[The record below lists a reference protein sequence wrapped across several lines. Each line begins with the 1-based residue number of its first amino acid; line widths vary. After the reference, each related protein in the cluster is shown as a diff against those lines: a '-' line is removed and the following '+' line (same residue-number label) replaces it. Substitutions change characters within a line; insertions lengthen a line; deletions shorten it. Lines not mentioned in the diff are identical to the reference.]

1 MTRKTPTELAQITST
16 LETARQL
23 RETKRDHADFPRRS
37 AFPLRDL
44 RSVIHHLAVI
54 GVGIGVE
61 DEAECPHR
69 CRIKFMGDAIVRV
82 LGNHAGQCVMDASSP
97 PRAKNY
103 AAISQRLNVQGSR

>member
-1 MTRKTPTELAQITST
+1 MTRKTPTELAQINST

-23 RETKRDHADFPRRS
+23 RESKRDHADFPRRS

-54 GVGIGVE
+54 GISIE

-69 CRIKFMGDAIVRV
+69 CRIKFMGDVLVRV

>member
-1 MTRKTPTELAQITST
+1 MTRKTPTELAQINST

-23 RETKRDHADFPRRS
+23 RESKRDHADFPRRS

-69 CRIKFMGDAIVRV
+69 CRIKFA
-82 LGNHAGQCVMDASSP
+82 ASNSWATCLSGCLEIMP
-97 PRAKNY
+97 V
-103 AAISQRLNVQGSR
+103 SV